1 MSQGYS
7 LRLRDLNRR
16 APSKLLG
23 VQLGRLCIKHDVPA
37 SVVAERMGVSRQTIY
52 NWFRG
57 ASNPSPNLI
66 VLVEQYMGALKDA

>member
-7 LRLRDLNRR
+7 LRLRDLNQR

-23 VQLGRLCIKHDVPA
+23 VRLGRACIKHDVPA
-37 SVVAERMGVSRQTIY
+37 TVVAAAMGVSRQTVY

-57 ASNPSPNLI
+57 ASTPGTDLTERIERYISSLS
-66 VLVEQYMGALKDA
+66 